1 MSVVMDSDRSSRF
14 SQDVEVPPSKHA
26 NTSDGEPPAGNG
38 TAIGHADT
46 NVKKTLEETVPVPV
60 DIQPSIQEGEEGAEE
75 GSVPPSP
82 ENDKVDGLND
92 VPLNGDNLNVGFR
105 HFPFLSEHYGAQEDI
120 QASALNENPAPGKT
134 TQNHNT
140 SMPRSE
146 PVVPSTLDV
155 RTPSSPRRCFD

>member
-1 MSVVMDSDRSSRF
+1 MDSDRSSRL
-14 SQDVEVPPSKHA
+14 SQVVEIPPSKHA
-26 NTSDGEPPAGNG
+26 NTGDSEPPAGNG

-46 NVKKTLEETVPVPV
+46 NVKKTLEEMVPDPV
-60 DIQPSIQEGEEGAEE
+60 EIEPSIQEGEEGSEE

-82 ENDKVDGLND
+82 ESDKVDGLND

-105 HFPFLSEHYGAQEDI
+105 HFPFLSEHYEAQEDI
-120 QASALNENPAPGKT
+120 QASALNEHPAPGKA

-140 SMPRSE
+140 SMPQSK

-155 RTPSSPRRCFD
+155 RIPSSPRRYLIKR